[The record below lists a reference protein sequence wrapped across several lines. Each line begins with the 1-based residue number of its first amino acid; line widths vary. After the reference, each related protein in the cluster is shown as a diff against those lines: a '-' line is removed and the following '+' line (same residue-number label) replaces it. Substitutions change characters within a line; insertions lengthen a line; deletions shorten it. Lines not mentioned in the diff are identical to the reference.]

1 MNQERGEGTHS
12 SRSSLIAIHVQVRG
26 FLYNPSAKYK
36 TILKTTH
43 LPLIKRGHVH
53 ISKPSF
59 KNNGIT
65 EQRQRIF
72 EVSNE
77 KKGLTN
83 TLTRCTKFKTG
94 GTYQLCR
101 SLNQN
106 LA

>member
-12 SRSSLIAIHVQVRG
+12 SSSSLMAIQVQVRG
-26 FLYNPSAKYK
+26 FLYNPSTKYK
-36 TILKTTH
+36 KILKTTH

-77 KKGLTN
+77 KKV
-83 TLTRCTKFKTG
+83 
-94 GTYQLCR
+94 
-101 SLNQN
+101 
-106 LA
+106 

>member
-12 SRSSLIAIHVQVRG
+12 SRSSLMAFHVQVRG
-26 FLYNPSAKYK
+26 FLYNPSTKYK

-43 LPLIKRGHVH
+43 LPLIKRGRVR

-72 EVSNE
+72 
-77 KKGLTN
+77 
-83 TLTRCTKFKTG
+83 
-94 GTYQLCR
+94 
-101 SLNQN
+101 
-106 LA
+106 